1 MFKPVLFFLSLSF
14 VSCTADG
21 PKTLNASLQAE
32 RPKSGATAPNVTAGK
47 RCIVA
52 LYEQAQFAL
61 YLDGNGASALIVGE
75 THEIGAEPFEVQ
87 PGEWLASNPATGDYI
102 LMNTVTGATQT
113 KIKGRYFA
121 YLPKGE
127 N

>member
-1 MFKPVLFFLSLSF
+1 MFKSVFFFLSLF
-14 VSCTADG
+14 VCACTADA
-21 PKTLNASLQAE
+21 PKTLNASLRTE
-32 RPKSGATAPNVTAGK
+32 RPKSAATAPNVTAGK

-52 LYEQAQFAL
+52 LYEQAQFAM
-61 YLDGNGASALIVGE
+61 YLDGNGASALIAGE

-102 LMNTVTGATQT
+102 LLNTVTGATQT

-127 N
+127 K